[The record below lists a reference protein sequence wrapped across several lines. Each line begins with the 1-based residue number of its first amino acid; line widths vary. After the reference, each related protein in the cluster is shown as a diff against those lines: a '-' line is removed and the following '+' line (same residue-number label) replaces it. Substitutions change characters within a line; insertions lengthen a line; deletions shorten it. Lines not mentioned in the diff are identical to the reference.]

1 MGGPHPAI
9 PTHQNEQ
16 RILIMKKST
25 RFIVTAAAMAGLYAG
40 ALAARTYAADDQ
52 AGTSDQTK
60 KDSTTKHDCKGKND
74 CKGQGSCNSGDN
86 GCAGKNSCKGK
97 GGCAS
102 KSDDKSNN
110 KGASPSGSFVIF
122 S

>member
-1 MGGPHPAI
+1 MGGPHSAI
-9 PTHQNEQ
+9 PPHQSEQ

-25 RFIVTAAAMAGLYAG
+25 RFIITAAAMAGLYAG

-74 CKGQGSCNSGDN
+74 CKGQGNCSSGDN

-102 KSDDKSNN
+102 KSDDKGSN
-110 KGASPSGSFVIF
+110 PSGSYVIF